1 MYYDALKTFVT
12 VVEEKNFTK
21 SDSEATD
28 FSTECQSSH

>member
-21 SDSEATD
+21 AAQKLRIS
-28 FSTECQSSH
+28 Q